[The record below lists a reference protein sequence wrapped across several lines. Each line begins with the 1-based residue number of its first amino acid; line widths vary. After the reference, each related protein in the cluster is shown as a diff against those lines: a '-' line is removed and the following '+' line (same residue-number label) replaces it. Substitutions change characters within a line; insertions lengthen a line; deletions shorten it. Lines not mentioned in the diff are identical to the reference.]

1 MSTTTQLKTLKSKLS
16 DMRQRQTRLKRS
28 PDRKPVM
35 SLIAQNSREIFHTEQ
50 QLVEVR
56 KGIFAAMTPE
66 MAARHALKVAEQRL
80 RDKRNYYMSLSQT
93 QHDLKAK
100 MAELTRQYQR
110 EEKAV
115 IQKQLRQNALK
126 LTAYFKELKELK
138 QAYSAA
144 HTALYQLTK

>member
-1 MSTTTQLKTLKSKLS
+1 MSTMQIQVLKSQLSSMRHRQTQLKRT
-16 DMRQRQTRLKRS
+16 

-35 SLIAQNSREIFHTEQ
+35 SLIAQNSRTIFNTEQ

-56 KGIFAAMTPE
+56 KCIFAAMTPE

-80 RDKRNYYMSLSQT
+80 RDKRQYHMSLSQT

-100 MAELTRQYQR
+100 MSELTRQYQR

-115 IQKQLRQNALK
+115 IQKQLRQNSVK
-126 LTAYFKELKELK
+126 LNTYFKELKVLK